1 MEECRLQ
8 IEIPTMVVLQ
18 QPIPVEYLLR
28 IEIVVAILPVALLP
42 QLIVAALLM
51 KEIPMG
57 VLRVIV
63 EPLQSTTMQEVALLH
78 EYQVA
83 IATPSHRM

>member
-8 IEIPTMVVLQ
+8 IEIATMVVLQ
-18 QPIPVEYLLR
+18 QPIPVEYLLQ

-83 IATPSHRM
+83 IVTPSHRM